1 MDDEPA
7 ADVLE
12 NGVVAR
18 RIGQRQMERRK
29 LVGHVRDIGRDQCEG
44 FLCKRLD
51 GFGYR
56 CEVVEHILCPQRD
69 RKPGTHPVPDG
80 VLRLGKPQQIGDQP
94 LLVHSVSRRDVVCRS
109 NDTAVFRSPFERVL
123 PGLAISPHP
132 PGKNPQ
138 IGSDI
143 LLPVHRSSRQDNRIQ
158 SRVHDPCTGRSRHH
172 THCRQTQRQSQHAFD
187 KSHDSIVF
195 APGSAPGFSF
205 RQQELFLLS
214 HPHTTVRE
222 KYGPPP
228 ITGDRARR
236 RKKRQK
242 SPNNRTYTTQ
252 EIKNGNCTGTDL
264 EQRQK
269 GLRVGLS
276 QMHKRLTHLRFNR
289 WLNRWFKR

>member
-1 MDDEPA
+1 M
-7 ADVLE
+7 
-12 NGVVAR
+12 R
-18 RIGQRQMERRK
+18 RVPVQA
-29 LVGHVRDIGRDQCEG
+29 
-44 FLCKRLD
+44 LD

-172 THCRQTQRQSQHAFD
+172 THCRQTQRQNQHAFD

-222 KYGPPP
+222 KYGSATDHGRSGQKEKKTAKKSEQQNIYDPRDQERELHRNRSGTTSERPPS
-228 ITGDRARR
+228 RFVANA
-236 RKKRQK
+236 Q
-242 SPNNRTYTTQ
+242 TTD
-252 EIKNGNCTGTDL
+252 T
-264 EQRQK
+264 
-269 GLRVGLS
+269 
-276 QMHKRLTHLRFNR
+276 LTL
-289 WLNRWFKR
+289 